1 MMQTLSYGWDD
12 IREQLEHDI
21 EVWYVKDENVNRE
34 REKDKDRTIRWIIER
49 MKMGSQLGG
58 TRVRAPDYTHTFGGL
73 WEPVSKAMRMRYPM
87 CMCCKERNTV
97 EIHHIRPRFLR
108 GSEVDP
114 CNLIA
119 LCVECH
125 DEVHRRLDEGITR
138 AIEEAVH
145 IEPGDF
151 FRSSAEKGIED
162 YFEERKPLIDQDV
175 GNARRVSSD
184 VFHLLDKKG

>member
-1 MMQTLSYGWDD
+1 MMQTHSYDWDE

-21 EVWYVKDENVNRE
+21 QVWYTKNDDVNRQ
-34 REKDKDRTIRWIIER
+34 REKDKEDTIEWILDR
-49 MKMGSQLGG
+49 MKKGPQKGG
-58 TRVRAPDYTHTFGGL
+58 TRVREPNCTYTFGNL

-97 EIHHIRPRFLR
+97 EVHHIRPRFLR
-108 GSEVDP
+108 GSESDP

-138 AIEEAVH
+138 AIEEAIR
-145 IEPGDF
+145 IESGKIIRPLDNYDIEGD
-151 FRSSAEKGIED
+151 
-162 YFEERKPLIDQDV
+162 
-175 GNARRVSSD
+175 
-184 VFHLLDKKG
+184 